1 MKNHGCVMAVWQ
13 RGRKQVSDWPWCA
26 EVLHAG
32 GNNQRRKNMASGFH
46 IIATISELVDIY
58 DTRLELGNEELR
70 KRAEYARKR
79 AERKG

>member
-1 MKNHGCVMAVWQ
+1 
-13 RGRKQVSDWPWCA
+13 
-26 EVLHAG
+26 
-32 GNNQRRKNMASGFH
+32 MASGFH